1 MGEDPVG
8 VGARSLREQHVL
20 PGTAGDDPRPLV
32 SCEAHYGAVIRIFK
46 QRAGIGHRVRG
57 G

>member
-8 VGARSLREQHVL
+8 VGARNLREQHVL

-32 SCEAHYGAVIRIFK
+32 SCEAHYRAVIRIFK